1 MEPKISQIKLY
12 HHIDEANDD
21 IRDNGWTFLQAVGTG
36 ERVYYLLGHPTNHG
50 PTKEAR
56 RAQGADR
63 TNGVADATQR
73 VRG

>member
-12 HHIDEANDD
+12 NHIEEANDD

-36 ERVYYLLGHPTNHG
+36 ERVYYVLGHPTNVG

-63 TNGVADATQR
+63 TNRGAEAMEQ